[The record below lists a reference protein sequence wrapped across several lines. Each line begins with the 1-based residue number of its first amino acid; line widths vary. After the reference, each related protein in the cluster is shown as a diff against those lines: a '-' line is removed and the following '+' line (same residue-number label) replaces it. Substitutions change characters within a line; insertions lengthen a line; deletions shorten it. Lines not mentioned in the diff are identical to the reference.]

1 MISPKSDISRTQAE
15 KEWLRLKK
23 GIEEIQNGNASKL
36 RFEELYRNA
45 YTLVLHKHGHMLY
58 NGVRETICA
67 RLRKIVSKV
76 RNATN
81 NLLVKTCTDEWNG
94 HKVKMVMIRD
104 ILMYMDKTHCDIQR
118 KVGVHDLGLQKF
130 KEIVIMDANVLDRL
144 KKEILNYI
152 DRERQGQ
159 QIEIPLLRNC
169 LLMFVE
175 ADKKTK
181 KLYSEHFERQFLEQ
195 TRNFYKIESGSYL
208 ENNTVPDYLK
218 KVEDRLKQED
228 ERQENYLDLQ
238 TRDRLRS
245 VCEKEL
251 IINHAV
257 SLVSNP
263 TTGCKY
269 LYRETKITDVARM
282 YSLFRRQPRCFVPL
296 REALREY
303 IVSEGLH
310 SVNESRR
317 EPEKFV
323 RKTLQMKKKFDRFFE
338 QAFQRDSSFDKVIKS
353 GFEEFVNKDIRPA
366 RYLSSHADSLLRTGF
381 EKMNDTDTT
390 QAMDDIITI
399 FKYISDKD
407 IFEDVYKQHLAQRLL
422 HEKSQSDANEK
433 TMLAKF
439 KGECGHQFT
448 SKMEGMFKDI
458 EQSRYLRGE
467 WRQFQEKR
475 NMNDTIE
482 LNTSVLTSGFWPF
495 SHAGTCNLPRQL
507 LVRCELY
514 EEFYTK
520 TYQGRRIK
528 FNTAMGTGEVLVNFP
543 LGTKRLIVSTYQMC
557 ILAMFNEN
565 SKITYK
571 EITDKTKIEQEELQR
586 HLLSLAHPKVRVLC
600 KDPNTKR
607 LEDNH
612 TFTLNTKY
620 RNNKFRVRI
629 NLITKKQ
636 PRQQK
641 GPSEEVMETR
651 KNIIEATIVRIMKS
665 RKQLPHSDLI
675 QELIHQLSHRFTPP
689 TNFIKKRIESLI
701 EREYLERDG
710 DNRKVYNYKA

>member
-1 MISPKSDISRTQAE
+1 MITPKSDISRSQAE
-15 KEWLRLKK
+15 EEWERLKK
-23 GIEEIQNGNASKL
+23 GIEEIQDGNASNL

-45 YTLVLHKHGHMLY
+45 YTLVLHKHGNMLY
-58 NGVRETICA
+58 NGVKETICV

-76 RNATN
+76 RKATN
-81 NLLVKTCTDEWNG
+81 NLLVKTCTEEWNQ
-94 HKVKMVMIRD
+94 HKIKMVMIRD
-104 ILMYMDKTHCDIQR
+104 ILMYMDKTHCEI
-118 KVGVHDLGLQKF
+118 KKKLGVHELGLQKF
-130 KEIVIMDANVLDRL
+130 KEIVIMDVNVLDRL

-169 LLMFVE
+169 LLMFVD
-175 ADKKTK
+175 ADAKTK
-181 KLYSEHFERQFLEQ
+181 RLYSEHFEREFLAQ
-195 TRNFYKIESGSYL
+195 TRNFYKIESGSFL

-218 KVEDRLKQED
+218 KVEDRLRQE
-228 ERQENYLDLQ
+228 EKRQENYLDSH
-238 TRDRLRS
+238 TKKRLRS

-251 IINHAV
+251 IVNHAE

-269 LYRETKITDVARM
+269 LYRESRIADVARM
-282 YSLFRRQPRCFVPL
+282 YSLFRRQTGCLEYL
-296 REALREY
+296 RTALREY

-310 SVNESRR
+310 SVNENRK

-323 RKTLQMKKKFDRFFE
+323 RKMLQMKRKFDGFLER
-338 QAFQRDSSFDKVIKS
+338 AFNRDTSFAEIIKS
-353 GFEEFVNKDIRPA
+353 GFEEFVNKDIYPA
-366 RYLSSHADSLLRTGF
+366 RYLSSYADSLLRTGF
-381 EKMNDTDTT
+381 EKMSDTAAM

-458 EQSRYLRGE
+458 TQSRDLRAK

-475 NMNDTIE
+475 NLNDAIE
-482 LNTSVLTSGFWPF
+482 LYTNVLTSGFWPF
-495 SHAGTCNLPRQL
+495 SHNATCNLPRQL

-514 EEFYTK
+514 KEFYTK
-520 TYQGRRIK
+520 THQGRRIK

-543 LGTKRLIVSTYQMC
+543 LGPKRLIVSTYQMC

-571 EITDKTKIEQEELQR
+571 EITDKTQIEKEELQR
-586 HLLSLAHPKVRVLC
+586 HLLSLAHPKVKVLC

-607 LEDNH
+607 LEDSH
-612 TFTLNTKY
+612 TFTLNNKY

-629 NLITKKQ
+629 NLIGKKQ
-636 PRQQK
+636 PGLQK

-689 TNFIKKRIESLI
+689 TTFIKKRIESLI

-710 DNRKVYNYKA
+710 DNRKIYNYKA

>member
-1 MISPKSDISRTQAE
+1 MITPKSDITQTQA
-15 KEWLRLKK
+15 KGEWLRLKK
-23 GIEEIQNGNASKL
+23 GIEEIQDGNASKL

-45 YTLVLHKHGHMLY
+45 YTLVLHKHGTMLY
-58 NGVRETICA
+58 DGVRETICA
-67 RLRKIVSKV
+67 RLKKIVSKV
-76 RNATN
+76 RAATN
-81 NLLVKTCTDEWNG
+81 NLLVMTCTEEWNE

-104 ILMYMDKTHCDIQR
+104 ILMYMDKTHCEIQ
-118 KVGVHDLGLQKF
+118 KKTGVHELGLQKF
-130 KEIVIMDANVLDRL
+130 KEIVIMDVNVLDRL

-169 LLMFVE
+169 LLMFVD
-175 ADKKTK
+175 ADAKTK

-195 TRNFYKIESGSYL
+195 TRNFYKIESGSFL

-218 KVEDRLKQED
+218 KVEDRLRQED
-228 ERQENYLDLQ
+228 ERQENYLDSQ
-238 TRDRLRS
+238 TRDRLRN
-245 VCEKEL
+245 VCENEL
-251 IINHAV
+251 IVNHAK
-257 SLVSNP
+257 SLVLNP

-269 LYRETKITDVARM
+269 LYRETKIKDVARM
-282 YSLFRRQPRCFVPL
+282 YSLFRRQPHCLEPL
-296 REALREY
+296 REAMRDY

-310 SVNESRR
+310 SVNESRK

-323 RKTLQMKKKFDRFFE
+323 RKILQMKKKFDCFLKS
-338 QAFQRDSSFDKVIKS
+338 AFNKDSSFAEIIKS

-381 EKMNDTDTT
+381 EKMNDRDTM

-399 FKYISDKD
+399 FKYINDKD

-439 KGECGHQFT
+439 KAECGHQFT

-458 EQSRYLRGE
+458 AQSRDLRAK

-475 NMNDTIE
+475 NMNDAIE

-495 SHAGTCNLPRQL
+495 SHSGTCNLPRQL
-507 LVRCELY
+507 IVRCELY
-514 EEFYTK
+514 KEFYTK
-520 TYQGRRIK
+520 THQGRRIK

-543 LGTKRLIVSTYQMC
+543 HGSKRLIVSTYQMC
-557 ILAMFNEN
+557 ILSMFNDTN
-565 SKITYK
+565 QITYK
-571 EITDKTKIEQEELQR
+571 QITETTQIEQEELQR
-586 HLLSLAHPKVRVLC
+586 HLLSLAHPKVKVLC

-607 LEDNH
+607 LEDDH

-629 NLITKKQ
+629 NLIGKKQ
-636 PRQQK
+636 PGQQK
-641 GPSEEVMETR
+641 GPSEAVMETR
-651 KNIIEATIVRIMKS
+651 KNIIEATIVRIYE
-665 RKQLPHSDLI
+665 I
-675 QELIHQLSHRFTPP
+675 
-689 TNFIKKRIESLI
+689 
-701 EREYLERDG
+701 
-710 DNRKVYNYKA
+710 